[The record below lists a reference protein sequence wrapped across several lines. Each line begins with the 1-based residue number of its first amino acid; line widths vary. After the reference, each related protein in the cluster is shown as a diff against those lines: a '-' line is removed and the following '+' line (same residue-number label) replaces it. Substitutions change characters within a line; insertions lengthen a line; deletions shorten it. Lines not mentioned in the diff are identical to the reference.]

1 MLKELLK
8 SFLSRVLS
16 RLPRTAPRNTNQKI
30 KSSTLNT
37 CEEILSYKLL
47 IVPQRDTVMVFP
59 TEIPHYNWAT
69 SPKEEQELQDVFTR
83 IGQED
88 LW

>member
-8 SFLSRVLS
+8 SIMSSVVCRLS
-16 RLPRTAPRNTNQKI
+16 RTAPRNTNQKM

-47 IVPQRDTVMVFP
+47 IVPERDTVMVFP
-59 TEIPHYNWAT
+59 SEVPRYNWAI
-69 SPKEEQELQDVFTR
+69 SSQQEQELQDVFTR
-83 IGQED
+83 IGHEG